1 MQDLPLLP
9 ETPPAAPP
17 VASPPPPQAATPAP
31 APAPAPTP
39 DVDAS
44 RGTVATEDGEWY
56 PLPPEAATLAMI
68 SGLLMGLG
76 IGVGIVAMVGVP
88 VMKLLGASWLQMAGG
103 LLAGWLCLGALGA
116 WFAYR
121 RWKST
126 AWKLDATGLH
136 LRRGRAWRREILVP
150 RSRVQHLD
158 IERGPIERHFGLATL
173 ILHTAGTRRQAI
185 RQAGLPDADAVALR
199 DALVPA
205 SDRHDDVL

>member
-1 MQDLPLLP
+1 M
-9 ETPPAAPP
+9 
-17 VASPPPPQAATPAP
+17 
-31 APAPAPTP
+31 
-39 DVDAS
+39 
-44 RGTVATEDGEWY
+44 
-56 PLPPEAATLAMI
+56 PPEAATLAMI
-68 SGLLMGLG
+68 GGLLTGLG
-76 IGVGIVAMVGVP
+76 IGVGAVFVIGVP
-88 VMKLLGASWLQMAGG
+88 LMKLLDAGWLQMAGG
-103 LLAGWLCLGALGA
+103 LVAGWLGLGALGT

-173 ILHTAGTRRQAI
+173 IVHTAGTRRQAI